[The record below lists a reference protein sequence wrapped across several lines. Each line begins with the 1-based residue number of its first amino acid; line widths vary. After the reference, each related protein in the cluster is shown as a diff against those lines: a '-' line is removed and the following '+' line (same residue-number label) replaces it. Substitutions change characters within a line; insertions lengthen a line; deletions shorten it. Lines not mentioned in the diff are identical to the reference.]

1 MSFTQL
7 FTCQQDIFYLTELVE
22 LIFVIKCSKSANMV
36 NTGSFKFAT
45 SGSPSRKLTNIIE
58 GTSIRNKKDIFSNL

>member
-1 MSFTQL
+1 
-7 FTCQQDIFYLTELVE
+7 
-22 LIFVIKCSKSANMV
+22 MV